1 MFTKR
6 EMHFIQKEGQHWTF
20 VYGLNFPD
28 GTMWWPTT
36 DLVVAYRDNREMLE
50 SFLIGTN
57 IYFEPIINIALL
69 FIARLCSSGNQGVEV
84 IVTSFVLYL
93 FLSSL
98 LKNNFCAISCAL
110 LYQKGKKNQ

>member
-1 MFTKR
+1 
-6 EMHFIQKEGQHWTF
+6 
-20 VYGLNFPD
+20 
-28 GTMWWPTT
+28 
-36 DLVVAYRDNREMLE
+36 MLE

-93 FLSSL
+93 FLSPL
-98 LKNNFCAISCAL
+98 LKNNFYAISCAL
-110 LYQKGKKNQ
+110 FYQKEKKINKVEDRKVMKKLSETGKWFFEKNSG

>member
-1 MFTKR
+1 
-6 EMHFIQKEGQHWTF
+6 
-20 VYGLNFPD
+20 
-28 GTMWWPTT
+28 
-36 DLVVAYRDNREMLE
+36 MLE

-57 IYFEPIINIALL
+57 IYFEPIINILL

-110 LYQKGKKNQ
+110 LYQKEKKINKVEDRKAMKKLYETGKWFFKKNSG